1 MAKHTVTLIPGDGI
15 GTETTAAM
23 QRVVKAVGADIE
35 WEVAE
40 AGAHMMDA
48 CGTPLPE
55 STLEAVRRNK
65 VAIKGPITTP
75 VGTGF
80 RSVNVALRKTLNLNV
95 CLRPV
100 MSIPGAGG
108 RYSDVDL
115 VIVRE
120 NSEDLYAGIEFEEG
134 SQAAKDLIQFCEER
148 EAGVIRPD
156 SGISIK
162 PISVTATENIV
173 RFAFEYALKHGRK
186 KVTAAH
192 KANIMKHSDGLFLRV
207 AREVAK
213 DYEGKVEFNDNIIDA
228 FCMNIVMDPSQ
239 FDVIVFPN
247 LYGDIA
253 SDLCAGLVGGLGLAP
268 GANIGPEYAIFE
280 AVHGSAPDIAGKDLC
295 NPTAEILSAAM
306 MLDHLGELELA
317 QRIREAVRQIYAE
330 GKVLTADICKAVG
343 SDMQPSTCTA
353 FTDELIRII
362 EHQ

>member
-15 GTETTAAM
+15 GVETSAAM
-23 QRVVKAVGADIE
+23 RRVVEAAGADIE
-35 WEVAE
+35 WEIAE
-40 AGAHMMDA
+40 AGAHLMDKY
-48 CGTPLPE
+48 GTPLPE

-65 VAIKGPITTP
+65 VAIKGPVATP

-80 RSVNVALRKTLNLNV
+80 RSVNVALRQTFGLNV

-100 MSIPGAGG
+100 VSIPGAGG
-108 RYSDVDL
+108 RYTDVDL

-134 SQAAKDLIQFCEER
+134 SPAAADLIAFCADQG
-148 EAGVIRPD
+148 AGTIRPD

-162 PISVTATENIV
+162 PISVTGSQNIV
-173 RFAFEYALKHGRK
+173 RYAFDYALKHGRK

-192 KANIMKHSDGLFLRV
+192 KANIMKHSDGLFLRE

-213 DYEGKVEFNDNIIDA
+213 EYEGKVAFNDNIIDA
-228 FCMNIVMDPSQ
+228 FCMNLVIDPSQ

-253 SDLCAGLVGGLGLAP
+253 SDLCAGLVGGLGIAP

-280 AVHGSAPDIAGKDLC
+280 AVHGSAPDIAGKDIC

-306 MLDHLGELELA
+306 MLDHLGELDLA
-317 QRIREAVRQIYAE
+317 RKIREAVYSVYAE
-330 GKVLTADICKAVG
+330 GEILTADIRKATR
-343 SDMQPSTCTA
+343 SDKPASSCSE
-353 FTDELIRII
+353 FTNELIRVL
-362 EHQ
+362 QR